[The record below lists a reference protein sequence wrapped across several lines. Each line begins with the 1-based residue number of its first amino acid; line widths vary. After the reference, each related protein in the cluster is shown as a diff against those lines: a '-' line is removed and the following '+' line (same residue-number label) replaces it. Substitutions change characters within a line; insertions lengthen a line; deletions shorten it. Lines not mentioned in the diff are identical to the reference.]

1 MNRKEYIVSKQ
12 KVISW
17 IFTLLFLT
25 GSVLSAG
32 VVTKTGTT
40 AAKFLSIGVGPRAI
54 AMGGAFSSIA
64 NDATAMY
71 WNPAGIAMLN
81 KYQVVFTQSNW
92 IADVKVNYI
101 GITLPGGGVGTFGI
115 NITALTMDD
124 MDITTEQN
132 PEGTGG
138 RFSAGD
144 YAFGF
149 SFARMLYKDFMI
161 GVNAKYVRQ
170 EISKSSA
177 SSLAIDIGTLFTTPF
192 WGVKFATSITNFG
205 SKLQMS
211 GADLIIQHDSDP
223 SVAGN
228 NDKIDATY
236 STESFDL
243 PLRLQIGVS
252 KDLLFA
258 EGQRFTVAIDAAH
271 PNDNTEFVNVGGEFA
286 LFDELVFLRG
296 GYKTLF
302 MQDAEE
308 TWAVGAGINY
318 TSIDFMDIAIDYSY
332 QNFTHLGDVHTF
344 GFFLTF

>member
-1 MNRKEYIVSKQ
+1 MNCKEHIVSKQ
-12 KVISW
+12 KIFIG

-25 GSVLSAG
+25 GSMVSAG

-40 AAKFLSIGVGPRAI
+40 AAKFLSIGIGPRAI
-54 AMGGAFSSIA
+54 AMGGAFTSVVD
-64 NDATAMY
+64 DATAMY
-71 WNPAGIAMLN
+71 WNPAGIALIN

-92 IADVKVNYI
+92 IADVNVNYV
-101 GITLPGGGVGTFGI
+101 GVTIPAGNVGSFGV

-124 MDITTEQN
+124 MEITTEQN

-144 YAFGF
+144 YAFGL
-149 SFARMLYKDFMI
+149 SFARMLYQDFML
-161 GVNAKYVRQ
+161 GVNLKYVRQ
-170 EISKSSA
+170 DISKSSA
-177 SSLAIDIGTLFTTPF
+177 SSFAVDIGTIFTTPF

-205 SKLQMS
+205 TKLQMT
-211 GADLIIQHDSDP
+211 GADLIVQHDP
-223 SVAGN
+223 LPNVAGN

-243 PLRLQIGVS
+243 PLRLQIGIS

-258 EGQRFTVAIDAAH
+258 EGQRFTVAVDAAH
-271 PNDNTEFVNVGGEFA
+271 PNDNTEFVNVGGELA

-302 MQDAEE
+302 IQDAEE
-308 TWAVGAGINY
+308 TWAVGAGFNY
-318 TSIDFMDIAIDYSY
+318 TSIDFMDIEIDYSY
-332 QNFTHLGDVHTF
+332 QNFIHLGDVHTF